1 MGNGR
6 PQPAETGNGDRPK
19 FTGRLEE
26 GYYGVT
32 AADDVDHIIPFQGV
46 GDPLNPQSILGRI
59 TMRKR
64 EVQRASGLS

>member
-1 MGNGR
+1 M
-6 PQPAETGNGDRPK
+6 ATGQK

-46 GDPLNPQSILGRI
+46 GDPLRLDLSNPQSILGRI

-64 EVQRASGLS
+64 EVQRAGGLS

>member
-1 MGNGR
+1 M
-6 PQPAETGNGDRPK
+6 ATGQK
-19 FTGRLEE
+19 FTGRLEV

-46 GDPLNPQSILGRI
+46 GDPLRLDLSNPQSILGRI

-64 EVQRASGLS
+64 EVQRAGGLS